1 MSSKEKPTHNCF
13 SQFFLQLRVVMW
25 KNATLK
31 LRFWYILLLEL
42 IIPAGFMLALVGI
55 RASISSKT
63 IDAYVPSIPT
73 KFNPSFKDLYRSPDC
88 GGENLIWRCVLK
100 KSGPTCPNL
109 CQPKR
114 IAIAPSSGS
123 SAIEAQNLADW
134 AKFYIDIGPLPLSSE
149 PTSWFTY
156 FNSESD
162 FLSYIDRDGYGFDNS
177 IPIYSAAIILNSG
190 YPAWDYSIRMNK
202 TVTNTAYRSKNNALN
217 APSTDTPAT
226 DESLLYAKQIPGN
239 SSFAT
244 YSEMFTDIG
253 YFALTD
259 LMNSYIST
267 RTCQTAAAFTF
278 GTLAFAEYEDNQIG
292 ITQFTINKSNKY
304 QITFADTLGLLVVDT
319 LYLLVLSWYLAH
331 VMPSEFGTP
340 KKWYF
345 CFLPSYWLPNVF
357 RNRNNHHNGR
367 ETGLEQVNTAD
378 DEDCPVEG
386 VTENLAS
393 QKTNSKCV
401 EIIGLRKEFQTNT
414 GLKVA
419 VDGLNLTMYNG
430 QITALLGHNGAGKS
444 TAIAMLTG
452 LIPSDGGVAL
462 VEGLNMNTD
471 MGAIRS
477 IIGVCPQHDIL
488 FPELTVEE
496 HLSMFATFKGCPYT
510 KLKAEVEKMI
520 QSVGL
525 TEKRKVYTKFL
536 SGGQKRKL
544 SVAIA
549 FIGDSRVVF
558 LDEPTSGMDPYS
570 RRFTWNVIRQH
581 REGRTVVL
589 TTHFMDEADLLGDR
603 IAIMGD
609 GKLRCCGSSLFL
621 KQKFGVGYS
630 MTLEKKEAL
639 NFNTARLTSMITSNI
654 PDAKLLTDVGT
665 EISFQLPFNASSK
678 FQKLFEAF
686 DTSLDELGLRSYGM
700 SVTTLEEVFL
710 KVAEGTSTLVAA
722 EKGRGTSTGS
732 SGNVPGKSNKNRNKI
747 FPEDDNATKKAWPL
761 DNIDPESN
769 TAAAASAF

>member
-100 KSGPTCPNL
+100 KTGPTCPNL

-134 AKFYIDIGPLPLSSE
+134 AKFYINIGPLPLNSE

-202 TVTNTAYRSKNNALN
+202 TVTNTGYRGQYNALN
-217 APSTDTPAT
+217 APLTDTPAT
-226 DESLLYAKQIPGN
+226 DESLLFAKQIPGN

-267 RTCQTAAAFTF
+267 RTCQTAGKCDISSVIEVSTDGVINFPNESVKTLGFWSLVGFIFGLLIILALLYPIANVIKALVQEKETKIREGMMMMSLRSDVLWLSWWLHNLFLFIPLAIILTIIGTSVFVSSNPGIIFIYFILFFTASISYSIFISTIFSTSRSASIIGSLLYFGGFIIYLGMSGTAVTRSGLLLASLHPSAAFCF
-278 GTLAFAEYEDNQIG
+278 GTLAFIEYEDNLIGVTANTIGKSTLFQISFG
-292 ITQFTINKSNKY
+292 
-304 QITFADTLGLLVVDT
+304 DTLGMLVVDT
-319 LYLLVLSWYLAH
+319 IYLLVLSWYLAH

-357 RNRNNHHNGR
+357 KNNHSNNHHNGR

-462 VEGLNMNTD
+462 VE
-471 MGAIRS
+471 
-477 IIGVCPQHDIL
+477 
-488 FPELTVEE
+488 
-496 HLSMFATFKGCPYT
+496 
-510 KLKAEVEKMI
+510 
-520 QSVGL
+520 
-525 TEKRKVYTKFL
+525 
-536 SGGQKRKL
+536 
-544 SVAIA
+544 
-549 FIGDSRVVF
+549 
-558 LDEPTSGMDPYS
+558 
-570 RRFTWNVIRQH
+570 
-581 REGRTVVL
+581 
-589 TTHFMDEADLLGDR
+589 
-603 IAIMGD
+603 
-609 GKLRCCGSSLFL
+609 
-621 KQKFGVGYS
+621 
-630 MTLEKKEAL
+630 
-639 NFNTARLTSMITSNI
+639 
-654 PDAKLLTDVGT
+654 
-665 EISFQLPFNASSK
+665 
-678 FQKLFEAF
+678 
-686 DTSLDELGLRSYGM
+686 
-700 SVTTLEEVFL
+700 
-710 KVAEGTSTLVAA
+710 
-722 EKGRGTSTGS
+722 
-732 SGNVPGKSNKNRNKI
+732 
-747 FPEDDNATKKAWPL
+747 
-761 DNIDPESN
+761 
-769 TAAAASAF
+769 